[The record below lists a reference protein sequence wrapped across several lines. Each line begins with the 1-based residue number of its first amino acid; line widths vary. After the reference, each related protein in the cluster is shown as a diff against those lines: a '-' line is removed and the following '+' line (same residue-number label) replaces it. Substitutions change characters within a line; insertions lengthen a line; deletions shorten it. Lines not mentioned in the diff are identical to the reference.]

1 MLWVEAIVVLN
12 LFYCMLWMYFSLMF
26 IESKSWDTISEDTE
40 PTLPLCTQGAVKNVV
55 AFLYKA
61 FQCKDNLL

>member
-40 PTLPLCTQGAVKNVV
+40 PTLPLCTQGACEECGCLSLQSIPV
-55 AFLYKA
+55 
-61 FQCKDNLL
+61 QG